1 MSTILVVGAIVA
13 GAGALTSAGLGIAN
27 AQKNK
32 NNSMIE
38 AAKQARMEKRL
49 KAFEAARQPVINNA
63 DKIRAMKDQVFNPY
77 AQMGVATKASDIKIE
92 ETDKALANTLDSIR
106 ASGGGGATALAMA
119 AASSKA
125 SVAAS
130 IEVQEQQNQK
140 LRVEGEAKVMGQ
152 KMALEQAA
160 LAEETAA
167 YDRQETRDI
176 RTSNRMAG
184 LADRAGAQSVAYD
197 QAAQA
202 AGMEAAGAVTQ
213 AGTTALSMGLDAGVG
228 SKALGIAPSE

>member
-152 KMALEQAA
+152 KIDL
-160 LAEETAA
+160 
-167 YDRQETRDI
+167 
-176 RTSNRMAG
+176 
-184 LADRAGAQSVAYD
+184 
-197 QAAQA
+197 
-202 AGMEAAGAVTQ
+202 
-213 AGTTALSMGLDAGVG
+213 
-228 SKALGIAPSE
+228 